1 MRNRPSSKACLFSIG
16 GNPNGCE
23 RIASSRKGASDRE
36 NFPRTVSPAL
46 SQSATWAME
55 CEPREGCKRF
65 QAEVKA
71 GGEAEA
77 RGAVVL
83 GGGDGGDGG
92 AGKIMTTGGEKGK
105 NARE

>member
-1 MRNRPSSKACLFSIG
+1 
-16 GNPNGCE
+16 
-23 RIASSRKGASDRE
+23 
-36 NFPRTVSPAL
+36 
-46 SQSATWAME
+46 ME

>member
-1 MRNRPSSKACLFSIG
+1 
-16 GNPNGCE
+16 
-23 RIASSRKGASDRE
+23 
-36 NFPRTVSPAL
+36 
-46 SQSATWAME
+46 ME

-92 AGKIMTTGGEKGK
+92 AGKIMTTGGGRK
-105 NARE
+105 ARMPENEGGASERIKAHGYACTV